1 MNWVC
6 RQPMNTNRLS
16 REPTHERE
24 LTEAERDAL
33 AKQAR
38 EYRMGLCTCILP
50 VPVRRA
56 DQRPDRCL
64 CCGGIIPRPSGAG

>member
-1 MNWVC
+1 M
-6 RQPMNTNRLS
+6 
-16 REPTHERE
+16 HGRE

-38 EYRMGLCTCILP
+38 EYRMGLCTCIPP

-64 CCGGIIPRPSGAG
+64 CCGGIIPNPNGAGLPLQQSNRPDNDHE